1 MTKQLRNK
9 SILIAFAACLLMGAC
24 CSKQTPS
31 QDVTMATDED
41 AALAF
46 GEPVEDAVV
55 EVLPQA

>member
-1 MTKQLRNK
+1 MKHKVTRYIFAL
-9 SILIAFAACLLMGAC
+9 AACVLLLGAC
-24 CSKQTPS
+24 CGKSEPS
-31 QDVTMATDED
+31 QDVTLATEED